1 MEKKI
6 KTGENEV
13 KTVAVKVTEDFLDK
27 FDTSVRYEVGTVL
40 EFDEERAK
48 DVVNRGLAEFVELEL
63 PQC

>member
-1 MEKKI
+1 MEKKM
-6 KTGENEV
+6 KTEENER

-48 DVVNRGLAEFVELEL
+48 DVVNRGLAEFVEPDI
-63 PQC
+63 PQG

>member
-63 PQC
+63 PQG

>member
-6 KTGENEV
+6 KTGENGV

-48 DVVNRGLAEFVELEL
+48 DVVNRGLAEFVEPDI
-63 PQC
+63 PQG

>member
-48 DVVNRGLAEFVELEL
+48 DVVNRGLAEFVEPDI
-63 PQC
+63 PQG

>member
-48 DVVNRGLAEFVELEL
+48 DVVNRGLAEFVEPEL
-63 PQC
+63 PQG

>member
-13 KTVAVKVTEDFLDK
+13 KTVAVKVTEGFLDK

-48 DVVNRGLAEFVELEL
+48 DVVNRGLAEFVEPEL
-63 PQC
+63 PQG